1 MSVHLRI
8 LHLICAV
15 TVTTVCAL
23 TVPAQH
29 FGAPCHFCEC
39 FITYTDRDVNQ
50 FTQPYQVLNTTF
62 AYEATEDKC
71 LAHCMNEQ
79 QCRLVVYGY
88 VGGREVF
95 ACEFYQDATVR
106 SPLYTPYTNIYI
118 KRTSE
123 CKKSA
128 LGSQA
133 LETAEPDERTFKRK
147 MRYLRL
153 YQKFNFF
160 GFG

>member
-1 MSVHLRI
+1 RNI
-8 LHLICAV
+8 LERRV
-15 TVTTVCAL
+15 TFAS
-23 TVPAQH
+23 
-29 FGAPCHFCEC
+29 GC

-62 AYEATEDKC
+62 AYEATE
-71 LAHCMNEQ
+71 
-79 QCRLVVYGY
+79 
-88 VGGREVF
+88 GGREVF

-147 MRYLRL
+147 M
-153 YQKFNFF
+153 
-160 GFG
+160 